1 MGGGF
6 ILRLAVAWGI
16 NALALWVANALWA
29 SVEIHGAA
37 AESSTLARH
46 GADLRQQWVTG
57 QRSLAV
63 IQAEN
68 RRLETAYDRL
78 GPATRRAQ
86 QQLVAAI
93 HRTRR
98 MRASV
103 GQGAV
108 RVRYLR
114 RRASGTGG

>member
-1 MGGGF
+1 M
-6 ILRLAVAWGI
+6 RLQNLVLTGLVIAGIAVC
-16 NALALWVANALWA
+16 ALAY
-29 SVEIHGAA
+29 EIHGAA